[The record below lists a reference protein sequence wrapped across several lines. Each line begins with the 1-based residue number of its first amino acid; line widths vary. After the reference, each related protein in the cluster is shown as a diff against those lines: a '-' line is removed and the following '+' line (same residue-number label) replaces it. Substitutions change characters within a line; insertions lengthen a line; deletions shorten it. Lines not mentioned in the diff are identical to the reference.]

1 MEIAGMFL
9 FLRNGR
15 TKVMIIDERV
25 GQSLCIW
32 GFPFNPLPY
41 FLFST
46 ASNIARPRLF
56 SLVLNVFLLVLYVIS
71 E

>member
-25 GQSLCIW
+25 GQSLCIL
-32 GFPFNPLPY
+32 GVSF
-41 FLFST
+41 
-46 ASNIARPRLF
+46 
-56 SLVLNVFLLVLYVIS
+56 
-71 E
+71 